1 MDPVI
6 GDQVQLRGPLPFLKT
21 ADPMPMLRPPDLISP
36 DEIGEMVAL
45 RTGGTAVVRFRRGKF
60 LISLKVLKVLGPAE
74 LSPQGSDNDQLDQI
88 NKASAN

>member
-60 LISLKVLKVLGPAE
+60 LISLKVLKVLGPEE